1 MRPHKFDL
9 WNCSVF
15 RPTVKHVLKTF
26 VVASGTV
33 GWHKVGILKTLKFS
47 MKPVEKYDIYYLP
60 LFIFSVD

>member
-1 MRPHKFDL
+1 MQPHKFDL

-15 RPTVKHVLKTF
+15 RPTVKHMLKTF

-33 GWHKVGILKTLKFS
+33 GCHKVGILKT
-47 MKPVEKYDIYYLP
+47 VDKYDIYLLP